1 MSELRT
7 EEEQIE
13 LMKRWWA
20 DNGKSLIIGLLL
32 AVAAVGGWKWWQADQ
47 QAKAEAASSAYE
59 QLIDVMNK
67 PELTDEE
74 RATAKHLAVTLQE
87 EHEGSLYA
95 DYAALFEAKLLVDG
109 DQFDA
114 AAAVLNKL
122 NTETENT
129 LIKEVAGVRQAQ
141 ILWQQGS
148 NQQALDLLKALK
160 TDAYKGNAEELKGD
174 ILAEMGDKEAARTAY
189 ESAKAAFAAAGVAR
203 PVIDMK
209 LADLGA

>member
-1 MSELRT
+1 MSDLRT

-87 EHEGSLYA
+87 EHKGSLYA
-95 DYAALFEAKLLVDG
+95 DYAALFEAKLLVAA
-109 DQFDA
+109 DQYDA
-114 AAAVLNKL
+114 AAAVLQKL
-122 NTETENT
+122 SSATENT
-129 LIKEVAGVRQAQ
+129 MIKEVAGVRQAQ

-148 NQQALDLLKALK
+148 NQQALDLLKGLK
-160 TDAYKGNAEELKGD
+160 ADAYKGNAEELKGD
-174 ILAEMGDKEAARTAY
+174 ILTEMDDKEAARTAY
-189 ESAKAAFAAAGVAR
+189 ESAKAAFAASGVAR